1 MGNTQIEKRDDFEGR
16 NISLNPE
23 NNDTIKCYTDGSK
36 TEHGVGCSY
45 VIRGENYMK
54 HKPLTLVNHATVFQA
69 EVMAIEKACE
79 TILENRIQN
88 KEIIFYVDSQA
99 AIRATEKYLQKSV
112 LVN

>member
-54 HKPLTLVNHATVFQA
+54 HKPISLVGHATVFQA
-69 EVMAIEKACE
+69 EVMAINKTCE
-79 TILENRIQN
+79 QMIEDRTVN
-88 KEIIFYVDSQA
+88 KNIEIYVDSQA
-99 AIRATEKYLQKSV
+99 AIKALE
-112 LVN
+112 